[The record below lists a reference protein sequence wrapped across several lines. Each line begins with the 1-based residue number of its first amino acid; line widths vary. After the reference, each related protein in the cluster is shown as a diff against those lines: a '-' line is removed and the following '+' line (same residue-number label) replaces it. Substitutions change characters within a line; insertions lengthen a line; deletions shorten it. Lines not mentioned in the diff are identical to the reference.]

1 MEKYR
6 AYRNRCKKK
15 YYDKTATY
23 EPVKWTPEQEE
34 MVLKHEKTDREI
46 SNLTGHSVNAIQ
58 KRRWLLKNLLIIVPL
73 LLTVFCTPVKAGSE
87 YVEPRLMRV
96 TVYTAPEGAITASGS
111 EVREG
116 IVAGK
121 REWLG
126 YGCVI
131 YDKDM
136 RLIGFYEVKDTGKAD
151 WLRNGTAID
160 VYRDSLERCEEWVK
174 TYGDYCYVQLIKAE
188 G

>member
-1 MEKYR
+1 MI
-6 AYRNRCKKK
+6 KKFISLLTLMTLVVLTTLPA
-15 YYDKTATY
+15 TAEVNFT
-23 EPVKWTPEQEE
+23 EPV
-34 MVLKHEKTDREI
+34 
-46 SNLTGHSVNAIQ
+46 
-58 KRRWLLKNLLIIVPL
+58 
-73 LLTVFCTPVKAGSE
+73 
-87 YVEPRLMRV
+87 LMRV

-116 IVAGK
+116 IVASN
-121 REWLG
+121 RDYLG

-136 RLIGFYEVKDTGKAD
+136 RLIGFFEVKDTGGAE
-151 WLRNGTAID
+151 WLKNGTAID
-160 VYRDSLERCEEWVK
+160 VYRSNLERCEEWVN

>member
-1 MEKYR
+1 MI
-6 AYRNRCKKK
+6 KKL
-15 YYDKTATY
+15 
-23 EPVKWTPEQEE
+23 VS
-34 MVLKHEKTDREI
+34 VLTVI
-46 SNLTGHSVNAIQ
+46 A
-58 KRRWLLKNLLIIVPL
+58 LLIITTLPATAEVNF
-73 LLTVFCTPVKAGSE
+73 TEPV
-87 YVEPRLMRV
+87 LMRV

-111 EVREG
+111 EVHEG

-136 RLIGFYEVKDTGKAD
+136 RLIGFYEVKDTGGAK
-151 WLRNGTAID
+151 WLKNGTAID
-160 VYRDSLERCEEWVK
+160 VYRSSLERCEEWVK
-174 TYGDYCYVQLIKAE
+174 TYGDYCYIQIIPAE

>member
-1 MEKYR
+1 MI
-6 AYRNRCKKK
+6 KKFISVLTVICLLILTTLPA
-15 YYDKTATY
+15 TAEVNYT
-23 EPVKWTPEQEE
+23 EPV
-34 MVLKHEKTDREI
+34 
-46 SNLTGHSVNAIQ
+46 
-58 KRRWLLKNLLIIVPL
+58 
-73 LLTVFCTPVKAGSE
+73 
-87 YVEPRLMRV
+87 LMRV

-116 IVAGK
+116 IVASNRGY
-121 REWLG
+121 LG

-136 RLIGFYEVKDTGKAD
+136 RLIGFYEVKGTGKAD

-160 VYRDSLERCEEWVK
+160 VYRSSLERCEEWVK